1 MKCVFYDTVTIVYS
15 IVTSH
20 ELSCSRQTA
29 SHRVKFLALATL
41 LISVAALVIS
51 CTISLCYALLV
62 TVTCY
67 KHLMEAIPMCY
78 KLIK

>member
-1 MKCVFYDTVTIVYS
+1 MTQIVTIVYS
-15 IVTSH
+15 IVTPH
-20 ELSCSRQTA
+20 EVSCSRQPA
-29 SHRVKFLALATL
+29 SHRVNFLALGTL
-41 LISVAALVIS
+41 LILVAALAIS
-51 CTISLCYALLV
+51 CIVSLSYALLV